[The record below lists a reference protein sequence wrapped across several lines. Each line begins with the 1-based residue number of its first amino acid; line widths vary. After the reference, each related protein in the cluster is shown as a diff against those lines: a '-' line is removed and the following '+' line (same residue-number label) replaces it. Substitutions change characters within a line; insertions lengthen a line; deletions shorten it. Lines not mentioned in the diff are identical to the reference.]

1 MPCQGHSESRHDAV
15 RMAQQVCD
23 AARLAALE
31 AIDKVARIAAEQ
43 GIDASDRSRAVA
55 GLVLYRAVVMQAELD
70 QFASAVRRRD

>member
-1 MPCQGHSESRHDAV
+1 
-15 RMAQQVCD
+15 MAQQVCD
-23 AARLAALE
+23 AARLAVLE